1 MSEHH
6 HGNEHQASG
15 NLGVAFALN
24 LGFTLMEIV
33 GGVYTNSV
41 AILAD
46 AVHDTGDT
54 VSLGL
59 AAYLQRLSRRRSDA
73 SFTYGYRRFSVLG
86 ALITGLVLLVGI
98 GFVLWQTVPRLLNPE
113 PVNAPIMV
121 ALAVIGVLV
130 NGAAVLR
137 LKGGSSLNERV
148 VSWHLLEDVLGW
160 MAVLAGSVAMTIWGV
175 PILDPL
181 LSILVSLFVLWNVA
195 RKLRQ
200 VLTVFLQHAP
210 ASFDREDFE
219 RRVTKMPNV
228 RSLHHTHAWSID
240 GDAHV
245 LSMHVVMDR
254 DADRRDIVDVKQRI
268 VEALAEQPF
277 EHISVDVELEGEP
290 CATGTMTTDEH
301 TRANGH
307 QAEQTPAT
315 ETH

>member
-1 MSEHH
+1 MSESHH
-6 HGNEHQASG
+6 HDDHQASG

-24 LGFTLMEIV
+24 LGFTLVEIA

-98 GFVLWQTVPRLLNPE
+98 GFVLWRTVPRLLDPE

-160 MAVLAGSVAMTIWGV
+160 MAVLAGSVAMTFWGV

-200 VLTVFLQHAP
+200 ALTVFLQHVP
-210 ASFDREDFE
+210 ASFDREEFE
-219 RRVTKMPNV
+219 RHVTNLPKVNSV
-228 RSLHHTHAWSID
+228 HHTHAWSID
-240 GDAHV
+240 GEAHV
-245 LSMHVVMDR
+245 WSMHVVMDR
-254 DADRRDIVDVKQRI
+254 EADRRDIVEVKQRI
-268 VEALAEQPF
+268 VEELVGQQF
-277 EHISVDVELEGEP
+277 EHISIDVELEGEL
-290 CATGTMTTDEH
+290 CATGAITSHE
-301 TRANGH
+301 
-307 QAEQTPAT
+307 
-315 ETH
+315 